1 MADRRGLEGFTG
13 KEIRNP
19 VKAIRQ
25 NCLDCVC
32 GSANEVRL
40 CPSTNCPL
48 YPFRFGTNPYRTE
61 RVLTEEQ
68 KKLQAEKLRSAR
80 MTATKNNADG
90 QGV

>member
-1 MADRRGLEGFTG
+1 MADKRGLEGYTG

-32 GSANEVRL
+32 GSAQEVRL
-40 CPSTNCPL
+40 CPSTDCPL
-48 YPFRFGTNPYRTE
+48 YPFRFGSNPYRTE
-61 RVLTEEQ
+61 RVMTEEQ

-80 MTATKNNADG
+80 MATVKNNEDG

>member
-1 MADRRGLEGFTG
+1 MADKRGLEGYTG
-13 KEIRNP
+13 REIRNP

-32 GSANEVRL
+32 GSAKEVKL
-40 CPSTNCPL
+40 CPSSDCPL
-48 YPFRFGTNPYRTE
+48 YPFRFGSNPYRTE
-61 RVLTEEQ
+61 RVMTEEQ

-80 MTATKNNADG
+80 MAAMKNNEDW